1 MKIMNTIKFTIF
13 TAVFGLASAIYS
25 QTPGALGA
33 IAGNSSGNQIYVN
46 QITTGGDTT
55 FIQNGASNRIGS
67 FALPSNITGDNIFME
82 WRQIGDSNST
92 DFSIT
97 GANTTKLLSA
107 FAGNNNE
114 QRIYFNG
121 ANNNMNFKFDGNTNR
136 LWINNDVTVYR
147 DGGENTATDKATL
160 ASSDLQIKFAGNNNL
175 FAYAT
180 TTGLNNYL
188 KYDVTGNTNNGSLT
202 QSGNGEKT
210 FFGVVN
216 GSSNVFNV
224 TQQGSGSYLDLSLVG
239 NGHNVSAN
247 QKDAGSH
254 KATVN
259 LTNSGGSS
267 TVNLVQQGATA
278 QNINITQ
285 QCATL
290 SGCSVSVTQG
300 GGP

>member
-1 MKIMNTIKFTIF
+1 MKIINIIKFTLL
-13 TAVFGLASAIYS
+13 TAVFGFASAIYA

-82 WRQIGDSNST
+82 WRQIGNSNST

-107 FAGNNNE
+107 FAGNSND

-188 KYDVTGNTNNGSLT
+188 KYDVTGNTNTIKSTQIGSAGT
-202 QSGNGEKT
+202 GTRQSGHYQD
-210 FFGVVN
+210 
-216 GSSNVFNV
+216 V
-224 TQQGSGSYLDLSLVG
+224 TILGGTNDVMIYQQGTVQQYFQYSLIGSNNTVR
-239 NGHNVSAN
+239 VSQTAT
-247 QKDAGSH
+247 A
-254 KATVN
+254 APTFTVN
-259 LTNSGGSS
+259 NTNQLAPQGPGSAT
-267 TVNLVQQGATA
+267 TVIGN
-278 QNINITQ
+278 
-285 QCATL
+285 
-290 SGCSVSVTQG
+290 
-300 GGP
+300 P

>member
-1 MKIMNTIKFTIF
+1 MKIINIIKFTIL

-82 WRQIGDSNST
+82 WRQIGTGNST

-160 ASSDLQIKFAGNNNL
+160 ASSDLQIKFAGNTNL

-180 TTGLNNYL
+180 TNGLNNYL
-188 KYDVTGNTNNGSLT
+188 KYDVTGNTNTIKSTQIGGAGT
-202 QSGNGEKT
+202 GTRQSGHYQD
-210 FFGVVN
+210 
-216 GSSNVFNV
+216 V
-224 TQQGSGSYLDLSLVG
+224 TILGGGNDMMIYQQGTVQQYFQYSLIGSNNVVRVSQTATAAPTFTVNNSNQLAPQGPSSATTVVG
-239 NGHNVSAN
+239 N
-247 QKDAGSH
+247 
-254 KATVN
+254 
-259 LTNSGGSS
+259 
-267 TVNLVQQGATA
+267 
-278 QNINITQ
+278 
-285 QCATL
+285 
-290 SGCSVSVTQG
+290 
-300 GGP
+300 P

>member
-1 MKIMNTIKFTIF
+1 MKIINIIKFTIL

-33 IAGNSSGNQIYVN
+33 LAGNSSGNQIYVN

-82 WRQIGDSNST
+82 WRQIGNSNST

-107 FAGNNNE
+107 FAGNSNE

-160 ASSDLQIKFAGNNNL
+160 ASSDLQIKFAGNANL

-180 TTGLNNYL
+180 TNGLNNYL
-188 KYDVTGNTNNGSLT
+188 KYDVTGNTNTIKSTQIGSAGT
-202 QSGNGEKT
+202 GTRQSGHYQDVTILG
-210 FFGVVN
+210 GVNDVMIY
-216 GSSNVFNV
+216 
-224 TQQGSGSYLDLSLVG
+224 QQG
-239 NGHNVSAN
+239 
-247 QKDAGSH
+247 
-254 KATVN
+254 T
-259 LTNSGGSS
+259 
-267 TVNLVQQGATA
+267 VQQYFQYSLIGSNNVVRVSQTATA
-278 QNINITQ
+278 APTFTINNTNQ
-285 QCATL
+285 LAPQGSCSATTVI
-290 SGCSVSVTQG
+290 GN
-300 GGP
+300 P

>member
-1 MKIMNTIKFTIF
+1 MKIINIIKFTLL
-13 TAVFGLASAIYS
+13 TAVFGFASAIYA

-82 WRQIGDSNST
+82 WRQIGNSNST

-107 FAGNNNE
+107 FAGNSNE

-188 KYDVTGNTNNGSLT
+188 KYDVTGNTNTIKSTQIGSAGT
-202 QSGNGEKT
+202 GTRQSGHYQD
-210 FFGVVN
+210 
-216 GSSNVFNV
+216 V
-224 TQQGSGSYLDLSLVG
+224 TILGGTNDVMIYQQGTVQQYFQYSLIGSNNTVR
-239 NGHNVSAN
+239 VSQTAT
-247 QKDAGSH
+247 A
-254 KATVN
+254 APTFTVN
-259 LTNSGGSS
+259 NTNQLAPQGPGSAT
-267 TVNLVQQGATA
+267 TVIGN
-278 QNINITQ
+278 
-285 QCATL
+285 
-290 SGCSVSVTQG
+290 
-300 GGP
+300 P

>member
-1 MKIMNTIKFTIF
+1 MKIINIIKFTII

-82 WRQIGDSNST
+82 WRQIGNSNST

-107 FAGNNNE
+107 FAGNSNE

-188 KYDVTGNTNNGSLT
+188 KYDVTGNTNTIKSTQIGSAGT
-202 QSGNGEKT
+202 GTRQSGHYQDVTILG
-210 FFGVVN
+210 GVNDVMIY
-216 GSSNVFNV
+216 
-224 TQQGSGSYLDLSLVG
+224 QQGTVQQYFQYSLIGSNNTVR
-239 NGHNVSAN
+239 VSQTAT
-247 QKDAGSH
+247 A
-254 KATVN
+254 APTFTVN
-259 LTNSGGSS
+259 NTNQLAPQGPGSAT
-267 TVNLVQQGATA
+267 TVIGN
-278 QNINITQ
+278 
-285 QCATL
+285 
-290 SGCSVSVTQG
+290 
-300 GGP
+300 P

>member
-1 MKIMNTIKFTIF
+1 MKIINIIKFTLL

-82 WRQIGDSNST
+82 WRQIGNSNST

-107 FAGNNNE
+107 FAGNSNE

-188 KYDVTGNTNNGSLT
+188 KYDVTGNTNTIKSTQIGSAGT
-202 QSGNGEKT
+202 GTRQSGHYQD
-210 FFGVVN
+210 
-216 GSSNVFNV
+216 V
-224 TQQGSGSYLDLSLVG
+224 TILGGTNDVMIYQQGTVQQYFQYSLIGSNNTVR
-239 NGHNVSAN
+239 VSQTAT
-247 QKDAGSH
+247 A
-254 KATVN
+254 APTFTVN
-259 LTNSGGSS
+259 NTNQLAPQGPGSAT
-267 TVNLVQQGATA
+267 TVIGN
-278 QNINITQ
+278 
-285 QCATL
+285 
-290 SGCSVSVTQG
+290 
-300 GGP
+300 P

>member
-1 MKIMNTIKFTIF
+1 MKIINIIKFTIL

-82 WRQIGDSNST
+82 WRQIGNSNST

-107 FAGNNNE
+107 FAGNSNE

-160 ASSDLQIKFAGNNNL
+160 ASSDLQIKFAGNANL

-180 TTGLNNYL
+180 TNGLNNYL
-188 KYDVTGNTNNGSLT
+188 KYDVTGNTNTIKSTQIGSAGT
-202 QSGNGEKT
+202 GTRQSGHYQDVTILG
-210 FFGVVN
+210 GVNDVMIY
-216 GSSNVFNV
+216 
-224 TQQGSGSYLDLSLVG
+224 QQG
-239 NGHNVSAN
+239 
-247 QKDAGSH
+247 
-254 KATVN
+254 T
-259 LTNSGGSS
+259 
-267 TVNLVQQGATA
+267 VQQYFQYSLIGSNNVVRVSQTATA
-278 QNINITQ
+278 APTFTINNTNQ
-285 QCATL
+285 LAPQGPGSATTVI
-290 SGCSVSVTQG
+290 GN
-300 GGP
+300 P

>member
-1 MKIMNTIKFTIF
+1 MKIINIIKFTII

-82 WRQIGDSNST
+82 WRQIGNSNST

-107 FAGNNNE
+107 FAGNSNE

-188 KYDVTGNTNNGSLT
+188 KYDVTGNTNTIKSTQIGSAGT
-202 QSGNGEKT
+202 GTRQSGHYQD
-210 FFGVVN
+210 
-216 GSSNVFNV
+216 V
-224 TQQGSGSYLDLSLVG
+224 TILGGANDVMIYQQGTVQQYFQYSLIGSNNTVR
-239 NGHNVSAN
+239 VSQTAT
-247 QKDAGSH
+247 A
-254 KATVN
+254 APTFTVN
-259 LTNSGGSS
+259 NTNQLAPQGPGSAT
-267 TVNLVQQGATA
+267 TVIGN
-278 QNINITQ
+278 
-285 QCATL
+285 
-290 SGCSVSVTQG
+290 
-300 GGP
+300 P

>member
-1 MKIMNTIKFTIF
+1 MKIINIIKFTII

-82 WRQIGDSNST
+82 WRQIGNSNST

-107 FAGNNNE
+107 FAGNSNE
-114 QRIYFNG
+114 QRVYFNG

-180 TTGLNNYL
+180 TNGLNNYL
-188 KYDVTGNTNNGSLT
+188 KYDVTGNTNTIKSTQIGSAGT
-202 QSGNGEKT
+202 GTRQSGHYQD
-210 FFGVVN
+210 
-216 GSSNVFNV
+216 V
-224 TQQGSGSYLDLSLVG
+224 TILGGANDVMIYQQG
-239 NGHNVSAN
+239 
-247 QKDAGSH
+247 
-254 KATVN
+254 T
-259 LTNSGGSS
+259 
-267 TVNLVQQGATA
+267 VQQYFQYSLIGSNNTVRVSQTATA
-278 QNINITQ
+278 APTFTINNTNQ
-285 QCATL
+285 LAPQGPGSATTVI
-290 SGCSVSVTQG
+290 GN
-300 GGP
+300 P

>member
-1 MKIMNTIKFTIF
+1 MKIINIIKFTLL

-107 FAGNNNE
+107 FAGNSNE

-121 ANNNMNFKFDGNTNR
+121 ANNNMNFKFDGNTNK

-188 KYDVTGNTNNGSLT
+188 KYDVTGNTNTIKSTQIGSAGT
-202 QSGNGEKT
+202 GTRQSGHYQD
-210 FFGVVN
+210 
-216 GSSNVFNV
+216 V
-224 TQQGSGSYLDLSLVG
+224 TILGGTNDVMIYQQGTVQQYFQYSLIGSNNTVR
-239 NGHNVSAN
+239 VSQTAT
-247 QKDAGSH
+247 A
-254 KATVN
+254 APTFTVN
-259 LTNSGGSS
+259 NTNQLAPQGPGSAT
-267 TVNLVQQGATA
+267 TVIGN
-278 QNINITQ
+278 
-285 QCATL
+285 
-290 SGCSVSVTQG
+290 
-300 GGP
+300 P

>member
-1 MKIMNTIKFTIF
+1 
-13 TAVFGLASAIYS
+13 
-25 QTPGALGA
+25 
-33 IAGNSSGNQIYVN
+33 VN

-82 WRQIGDSNST
+82 WRQIGNSNST

-107 FAGNNNE
+107 FAGNSNE

-188 KYDVTGNTNNGSLT
+188 KYDVTGNTNTIKSTQIGSAGT
-202 QSGNGEKT
+202 GTRQSGHYQD
-210 FFGVVN
+210 
-216 GSSNVFNV
+216 V
-224 TQQGSGSYLDLSLVG
+224 TILGGANDVMIYQQGTVQQYFQYSLIGSNNTVR
-239 NGHNVSAN
+239 VSQTAT
-247 QKDAGSH
+247 A
-254 KATVN
+254 APTFTVN
-259 LTNSGGSS
+259 NTNQLAPQGPGSAT
-267 TVNLVQQGATA
+267 TVIGN
-278 QNINITQ
+278 
-285 QCATL
+285 
-290 SGCSVSVTQG
+290 
-300 GGP
+300 P

>member
-1 MKIMNTIKFTIF
+1 
-13 TAVFGLASAIYS
+13 
-25 QTPGALGA
+25 
-33 IAGNSSGNQIYVN
+33 
-46 QITTGGDTT
+46 
-55 FIQNGASNRIGS
+55 
-67 FALPSNITGDNIFME
+67 ME
-82 WRQIGDSNST
+82 WRQIGNGNST

-188 KYDVTGNTNNGSLT
+188 KYDVTGNTNTIKSTQIGSAGT
-202 QSGNGEKT
+202 GTRQSGHYQD
-210 FFGVVN
+210 
-216 GSSNVFNV
+216 V
-224 TQQGSGSYLDLSLVG
+224 TILGGTNDVMIYQQGTVQQYFQYSLIGSNNTVR
-239 NGHNVSAN
+239 VSQTAT
-247 QKDAGSH
+247 A
-254 KATVN
+254 APTFTVN
-259 LTNSGGSS
+259 NTNQLAPQGPGSAT
-267 TVNLVQQGATA
+267 TVIGN
-278 QNINITQ
+278 
-285 QCATL
+285 
-290 SGCSVSVTQG
+290 
-300 GGP
+300 P

>member
-1 MKIMNTIKFTIF
+1 MKIINIIKFTII

-82 WRQIGDSNST
+82 WRQIGNSNST

-107 FAGNNNE
+107 FAGNSNE

-188 KYDVTGNTNNGSLT
+188 KYDVTGNTNTIKSTQIGSAGT
-202 QSGNGEKT
+202 GTRQSGHYQD
-210 FFGVVN
+210 
-216 GSSNVFNV
+216 V
-224 TQQGSGSYLDLSLVG
+224 TILGGANDVMIYQQGTVQQYFQYSLIGSNNTVR
-239 NGHNVSAN
+239 VSQTAT
-247 QKDAGSH
+247 A
-254 KATVN
+254 APTFTVN
-259 LTNSGGSS
+259 NTNQLTPQGPGSAT
-267 TVNLVQQGATA
+267 TVIGN
-278 QNINITQ
+278 
-285 QCATL
+285 
-290 SGCSVSVTQG
+290 
-300 GGP
+300 P

>member
-1 MKIMNTIKFTIF
+1 MKIINIIKFTIL

-82 WRQIGDSNST
+82 WRQIGNSNST

-107 FAGNNNE
+107 FAGNSNE

-160 ASSDLQIKFAGNNNL
+160 ASSDLQIKFAGNANL

-180 TTGLNNYL
+180 PNGLNNYL
-188 KYDVTGNTNNGSLT
+188 KYDVTGNTNTIKSTQIGSAGT
-202 QSGNGEKT
+202 GTRQSGHYQDVTILG
-210 FFGVVN
+210 GVNDVMIY
-216 GSSNVFNV
+216 
-224 TQQGSGSYLDLSLVG
+224 QQG
-239 NGHNVSAN
+239 
-247 QKDAGSH
+247 
-254 KATVN
+254 T
-259 LTNSGGSS
+259 
-267 TVNLVQQGATA
+267 VQQYFQYSLIGSNNVVRVSQTATA
-278 QNINITQ
+278 APTFTINNTNQ
-285 QCATL
+285 LAPQGPGSATTVI
-290 SGCSVSVTQG
+290 GN
-300 GGP
+300 P

>member
-1 MKIMNTIKFTIF
+1 
-13 TAVFGLASAIYS
+13 
-25 QTPGALGA
+25 
-33 IAGNSSGNQIYVN
+33 VN

-82 WRQIGDSNST
+82 WRQIGNSNST

-107 FAGNNNE
+107 FAGNSNE

-160 ASSDLQIKFAGNNNL
+160 ASSDLQIKFAGNDNL

-188 KYDVTGNTNNGSLT
+188 KYDVTGNTNTIKSTQIGSAGT
-202 QSGNGEKT
+202 GTRQSGHYQD
-210 FFGVVN
+210 
-216 GSSNVFNV
+216 V
-224 TQQGSGSYLDLSLVG
+224 TILGGANDVMIYQQG
-239 NGHNVSAN
+239 
-247 QKDAGSH
+247 
-254 KATVN
+254 T
-259 LTNSGGSS
+259 
-267 TVNLVQQGATA
+267 VQQYFQYSLIGSNNTVRVSQTATA
-278 QNINITQ
+278 APTFTINNTNQ
-285 QCATL
+285 LAPQGPGSATTVM
-290 SGCSVSVTQG
+290 GN
-300 GGP
+300 P

>member
-13 TAVFGLASAIYS
+13 TAVFGLASTIYS
-25 QTPGALGA
+25 QTPGVLGA
-33 IAGNSSGNQIYVN
+33 IAGNPSGNQIYVN

-55 FIQNGASNRIGS
+55 LIQNGASNRIGS

-92 DFSIT
+92 DFSII
-97 GANTTKLLSA
+97 GANNLKLLSA

-114 QRIYFNG
+114 QRVYFNG
-121 ANNNMNFKFDGNTNR
+121 ANNNMNFKFDGNANK

-188 KYDVTGNTNNGSLT
+188 KYDVTGNSNNVKSTQIGSAGT
-202 QSGNGEKT
+202 GTRQSGHYQD
-210 FFGVVN
+210 
-216 GSSNVFNV
+216 V
-224 TQQGSGSYLDLSLVG
+224 TILGGGNDVMIYQQGIVQQYFQYSLIGSNNTVRVSQTATAAPTFTVNNTNQLAPQG
-239 NGHNVSAN
+239 PVSAT
-247 QKDAGSH
+247 
-254 KATVN
+254 TVIGN
-259 LTNSGGSS
+259 
-267 TVNLVQQGATA
+267 
-278 QNINITQ
+278 
-285 QCATL
+285 
-290 SGCSVSVTQG
+290 
-300 GGP
+300 P

>member
-1 MKIMNTIKFTIF
+1 MKIINIIKFTIL

-82 WRQIGDSNST
+82 WRQIGNSNST

-107 FAGNNNE
+107 FAGNSNE

-121 ANNNMNFKFDGNTNR
+121 ANNNMNFKFDGNANK

-188 KYDVTGNTNNGSLT
+188 KYDVTGNTNTIKSTQIGSAGT
-202 QSGNGEKT
+202 GTRQSGHYQD
-210 FFGVVN
+210 
-216 GSSNVFNV
+216 V
-224 TQQGSGSYLDLSLVG
+224 TILGGTNDVMIYQQGTVQQYFQYSLIGSNNTVR
-239 NGHNVSAN
+239 VSQTAT
-247 QKDAGSH
+247 A
-254 KATVN
+254 APTFTVN
-259 LTNSGGSS
+259 NTNQLAPQGPGSAT
-267 TVNLVQQGATA
+267 TVIGN
-278 QNINITQ
+278 
-285 QCATL
+285 
-290 SGCSVSVTQG
+290 
-300 GGP
+300 P

>member
-1 MKIMNTIKFTIF
+1 MKIINIIKFTLL
-13 TAVFGLASAIYS
+13 TAVFGFASAIYA

-82 WRQIGDSNST
+82 WRQIGNSNST

-107 FAGNNNE
+107 FAGNSNE

-160 ASSDLQIKFAGNNNL
+160 ASSDLQIKFAGNDNL

-188 KYDVTGNTNNGSLT
+188 KYDVTGNTNTIKSTQIGSAGT
-202 QSGNGEKT
+202 GTRQSGHYQD
-210 FFGVVN
+210 
-216 GSSNVFNV
+216 V
-224 TQQGSGSYLDLSLVG
+224 TILGGTNDVMIYQQG
-239 NGHNVSAN
+239 
-247 QKDAGSH
+247 
-254 KATVN
+254 T
-259 LTNSGGSS
+259 
-267 TVNLVQQGATA
+267 VQQYFQYSLIGSNNTVRVSQTATA
-278 QNINITQ
+278 APTFTINNTNQ
-285 QCATL
+285 LAPQGPGSATTVM
-290 SGCSVSVTQG
+290 GN
-300 GGP
+300 P

>member
-1 MKIMNTIKFTIF
+1 MKIINIIKFTLL
-13 TAVFGLASAIYS
+13 TAVFGFASAIYA

-82 WRQIGDSNST
+82 WRQIGNSNST

-107 FAGNNNE
+107 FAGNSNE

-188 KYDVTGNTNNGSLT
+188 KYDVTGNTNTIKSTQIGSAGT
-202 QSGNGEKT
+202 GTRQSGHYQD
-210 FFGVVN
+210 
-216 GSSNVFNV
+216 V
-224 TQQGSGSYLDLSLVG
+224 TILGGANDVMIYQQGTVQQYFQYSLIGSNNTVR
-239 NGHNVSAN
+239 VSQTAT
-247 QKDAGSH
+247 A
-254 KATVN
+254 APTFTVN
-259 LTNSGGSS
+259 NTNQLAPQGPGSAT
-267 TVNLVQQGATA
+267 TVIGN
-278 QNINITQ
+278 
-285 QCATL
+285 
-290 SGCSVSVTQG
+290 
-300 GGP
+300 P